1 MSHPRT
7 SDTTEGDTTETV
19 RHGEEVQPSEQLRL
33 RPPRHRVSPRA
44 VTWWTTQA
52 ILLAVTTLIVPV
64 VGLIVWPQ
72 ARPWLVVVTLALA
85 VLAVAYVLVMPRWRF
100 RVHRWETTDDAVY
113 TSTGWINQEWRVAPM
128 SRIQT
133 VDAERGPLQQ
143 LFGLS
148 TVTVTTASA
157 AGALRLEG
165 LDHPLAV
172 DLVDQLTKT
181 TQATP
186 GDAT

>member
-1 MSHPRT
+1 MTAPRT
-7 SDTTEGDTTETV
+7 
-19 RHGEEVQPSEQLRL
+19 QPATSEPLRL

-44 VTWWTTQA
+44 ITWWTTQA
-52 ILLAVTTLIVPV
+52 ALEVAAVLAPLAVAIV
-64 VGLIVWPQ
+64 VWTE
-72 ARPWLVVVTLALA
+72 ARPWLIPITVVVVVIGLSYL
-85 VLAVAYVLVMPRWRF
+85 LVMPRWRF

-113 TSTGWINQEWRVAPM
+113 TSAGWINQEWRVAPM

-133 VDAERGPLQQ
+133 VDTERGPLQQ
-143 LFGLS
+143 LFGLA

-157 AGALRLEG
+157 AGALRLAG
-165 LDHPLAV
+165 LDHVVAD
-172 DLVDQLTKT
+172 DLVEQLTET

>member
-1 MSHPRT
+1 M
-7 SDTTEGDTTETV
+7 
-19 RHGEEVQPSEQLRL
+19 
-33 RPPRHRVSPRA
+33 
-44 VTWWTTQA
+44 WWTTQA
-52 ILLAVTTLIVPV
+52 ALLVGFLLVPLFVAMTVLPGQRELISTLTTLV
-64 VGLIVWPQ
+64 VLLGVVY
-72 ARPWLVVVTLALA
+72 VVV
-85 VLAVAYVLVMPRWRF
+85 MPQWRF

-113 TSTGWINQEWRVAPM
+113 TAAGWINQEWRVAPM

-133 VDAERGPLQQ
+133 VDTERGPLQQ

-157 AGALRLEG
+157 AGALRIEG
-165 LDHPLAV
+165 LDHQLAA
-172 DLVDQLTKT
+172 DLVEQLTKT

>member
-1 MSHPRT
+1 MKEP
-7 SDTTEGDTTETV
+7 
-19 RHGEEVQPSEQLRL
+19 LRL

-52 ILLAVTTLIVPV
+52 VLIATPV
-64 VGLIVWPQ
+64 LIAPIVGLAFWPD
-72 ARPWLVVVTLALA
+72 ARAWLVGVAIALA
-85 VLAVAYVLVMPRWRF
+85 VLSVTYVLVMPRWRF

-113 TSTGWINQEWRVAPM
+113 TSTGWISQEWRVAPM

-133 VDAERGPLQQ
+133 VDTERGPLQQ
-143 LFGLS
+143 LFGLA

-157 AGALRLEG
+157 AGALRLAG
-165 LDHPLAV
+165 LDHALAV
-172 DLVDQLTKT
+172 ELVQRLTET
-181 TQATP
+181 TQASP

>member
-1 MSHPRT
+1 MEP
-7 SDTTEGDTTETV
+7 GI
-19 RHGEEVQPSEQLRL
+19 SELRL

-52 ILLAVTTLIVPV
+52 AFEVAAVLIPLGIAVSM
-64 VGLIVWPQ
+64 WTD
-72 ARPWLVVVTLALA
+72 ARPWLVPATAVVVALGLAYL
-85 VLAVAYVLVMPRWRF
+85 LVMPRWRF

-113 TSTGWINQEWRVAPM
+113 TAQGWINQEWRVAPM

-133 VDAERGPLQQ
+133 VDTERGPLQQ
-143 LFGLS
+143 LFGLA

-157 AGALRLEG
+157 AGALRLMG
-165 LDHPLAV
+165 LDRAV
-172 DLVDQLTKT
+172 AEDLVAQLTAT

>member
-1 MSHPRT
+1 MSEP
-7 SDTTEGDTTETV
+7 
-19 RHGEEVQPSEQLRL
+19 LRL

-44 VTWWTTQA
+44 IAWWTTQA
-52 ILLAVTTLIVPV
+52 ALEVTAVLIPLAVSLLA
-64 VGLIVWPQ
+64 WAD
-72 ARPWLVVVTLALA
+72 ARPWLIPGTAVVIIIGLGYL
-85 VLAVAYVLVMPRWRF
+85 LVMPRWRF

-113 TSTGWINQEWRVAPM
+113 TSAGWINQKWRVAPM

-133 VDAERGPLQQ
+133 VDIERGPLQQ
-143 LFGLS
+143 LFGLA

-157 AGALRLEG
+157 AGALRLAG
-165 LDHPLAV
+165 LDRAVAERLVEQLAE
-172 DLVDQLTKT
+172 T

>member
-1 MSHPRT
+1 MQP
-7 SDTTEGDTTETV
+7 TES
-19 RHGEEVQPSEQLRL
+19 PRL
-33 RPPRHRVSPRA
+33 RPPRHRVSTRA

-52 ILLAVTTLIVPV
+52 ILLATAVLIIPII
-64 VGLIVWPQ
+64 GLIAWAD
-72 ARPWLVVVTLALA
+72 ARPWLAGATVAVA
-85 VLAVAYVLVMPRWRF
+85 VLGIAYVVVMPRWRF

-113 TSTGWINQEWRVAPM
+113 TSAGWINQEWRVAPM

-133 VDAERGPLQQ
+133 VDTERGPLQQ
-143 LFGLS
+143 LFGLA

-172 DLVDQLTKT
+172 DLVDRLTKT

>member
-1 MSHPRT
+1 MAK
-7 SDTTEGDTTETV
+7 TV
-19 RHGEEVQPSEQLRL
+19 RHGGGVQPPDQPTEQLRL

-64 VGLIVWPQ
+64 VGLIVWPG
-72 ARPWLVVVTLALA
+72 ARPWLVAVTLALA

-113 TSTGWINQEWRVAPM
+113 TSAGWINQEWRVAPM

-143 LFGLS
+143 LFGLA

-165 LDHPLAV
+165 LDHPLAI

>member
-1 MSHPRT
+1 MEP
-7 SDTTEGDTTETV
+7 GI
-19 RHGEEVQPSEQLRL
+19 GEPLRL

-52 ILLAVTTLIVPV
+52 ALEVTAVLIPLGIAVS
-64 VGLIVWPQ
+64 VWPD
-72 ARPWLVVVTLALA
+72 ARRWLVPTTV
-85 VLAVAYVLVMPRWRF
+85 AVAAIGLAYLLVMPQWRF

-113 TSTGWINQEWRVAPM
+113 TSQGWINQEWRVAPM

-133 VDAERGPLQQ
+133 VDTERGPLQQ
-143 LFGLS
+143 LFGLA

-157 AGALRLEG
+157 AGALRLTG
-165 LDHPLAV
+165 LDRVVA
-172 DLVDQLTKT
+172 DELVAQLTAT

>member
-1 MSHPRT
+1 MTPPGMQPTT
-7 SDTTEGDTTETV
+7 SE
-19 RHGEEVQPSEQLRL
+19 PLRL

-44 VTWWTTQA
+44 ITWWTIQA
-52 ILLAVTTLIVPV
+52 AFEV
-64 VGLIVWPQ
+64 V
-72 ARPWLVVVTLALA
+72 A
-85 VLAVAYVLVMPRWRF
+85 VLAPLGLAIVVWDEARAWLIPFTAVVVVIGLCYLLVMPRWRF

-113 TSTGWINQEWRVAPM
+113 TSAGWINQEWRVAPM

-133 VDAERGPLQQ
+133 VDTERGPLQQ
-143 LFGLS
+143 LFGLA

-157 AGALRLEG
+157 AGALRLAG
-165 LDHPLAV
+165 LDHAV
-172 DLVDQLTKT
+172 ADDLVEQLTET